1 MKNDLKRR
9 LAAGDVCLGAWLQS
23 PDTQVAEAMVSCGFD
38 WMAVDLE
45 HGTTDLDQ
53 VQRAFLAAER
63 HGVAPLARIPGA
75 DPIMARRLLD
85 AGAVG
90 LIVSTVEDADAFTE
104 FARHCLYP
112 PRGRRGVGLSRAS
125 LWGGTFAEYHGGFE
139 PVLVPQIETAAGV
152 AAADAIATLD
162 VVDALFLGPYDLS
175 ADLGDAGEFET
186 PAFRKAVEAVK
197 SACRK
202 YGKAEGFHQVEPDAA
217 ALRARLDEGF
227 RFLAFGTDLIAIRY
241 AFRDL
246 NRILGR

>member
-1 MKNDLKRR
+1 MQNELKRR
-9 LAAGDVCLGAWLQS
+9 LAAGEVCLGAWLQS

-45 HGTTDLDQ
+45 HGTASLDQ

-63 HGVAPLARIPGA
+63 HGAAPVARIPAA

-85 AGAVG
+85 AGAAG
-90 LIVSTVEDADAFTE
+90 LIVSTVEDATAFAE
-104 FARHCLYP
+104 FTRHCLYT

-125 LWGGTFAEYHGGFE
+125 LWGGCFAEYHGGFE
-139 PVLVPQIETAAGV
+139 PVLVAQIETAAGV
-152 AAADAIATLD
+152 AAADAVAAMD
-162 VVDALFLGPYDLS
+162 AVDALFLGPYDLS
-175 ADLGDAGEFET
+175 ADLGAAGDFAT
-186 PAFRKAVEAVK
+186 PAFREAVETVK

-202 YGKAEGFHQVEPDAA
+202 HDKAGGFHQVEPDAA

-227 RFLAFGTDLIAIRY
+227 RFVAFGTDLIAVRY

-246 NRILGR
+246 KRILGR